1 MFNKLHMLLHRYGV
15 RGRYIDGAKQS
26 KNDGDSKQE
35 VIAGL
40 FQSPY
45 TFRQASEELCE
56 KALLDAKSQLHPLLQ
71 QVDLEKLGQR
81 REFVQAFK
89 HALEKAAAERIAL
102 WLPGVKVVY
111 KFDPTRVSNTEGWD
125 NTIHLLILVPQLLPS
140 IHELGTMLDREILE
154 RLKHS
159 SWSRFQDSQ
168 SILEIQQVTR
178 NEIRHGICYGAM
190 FYSLYTAPEPVWP
203 SLLDQPN

>member
-1 MFNKLHMLLHRYGV
+1 MFNKLHMLIHRYGV

-26 KNDGDSKQE
+26 KKDGDSKQE

-81 REFVQAFK
+81 REFVRAFK
-89 HALEKAAAERIAL
+89 QALEKAVAERIVS
-102 WLPGVKVVY
+102 WLPDVQIVY
-111 KFDPTRVSNTEGWD
+111 KFDAPRGSCTQYWD
-125 NTIHLLILVPQLLPS
+125 NTIHLLLLVPRLLPS
-140 IHELGTMLDREILE
+140 INELGSKLDSEMLK
-154 RLKHS
+154 RLKRF
-159 SWSRFQDSQ
+159 SWSRFQDSKYV
-168 SILEIQQVTR
+168 IEIQQVTR

-203 SLLDQPN
+203 PMSDQPN